1 MRLLHLHI
9 ITEYKNLKDF
19 KIDFDGSSFI
29 DIFVGKNGAGKSN
42 FFEASLEI
50 LKHLFD
56 NEHQIRFDYRI
67 KYEIEGEIVDITWK
81 DADWKDS
88 EGNSTRPLSANKLP
102 NNVLIYYSGHNT
114 TIKDFI
120 TVNDQKHKERISRN
134 RNNPNFN
141 QDDARPFFRIGTD
154 YKSLLLAV
162 MLLQSEDLNAK
173 IFILEK
179 LGIRSLGNE
188 VKLVFKRPEYA
199 EGKEEII
206 FDEFNDQAR
215 FWGAQGFFKT
225 FLNQIWGVEKI
236 ADTPVREEG
245 YINTEEKEEYILY
258 KSLQSF
264 QNIFSA
270 TEALE
275 LFVSFDNLITIGMLS
290 DISIEVEL
298 TSGKKIDIK
307 QFSDG
312 QFQSIYIY
320 TITELFKNKNCIS
333 LLDEPDSFLHPEW
346 QYDFLK
352 QVSEISDASSES
364 NHIIMSSHS
373 AVTLIKFIKSRVNYF
388 DFNEQGNVRTYTV
401 PKRIAIDK
409 LSERLIRYSEHEQ
422 LLSIINTI
430 QIEKKPVLFTEG
442 KTDPIIIKEAWNRI
456 YPDREIPFIPFYA
469 FGHKYLVQLMKDPEV
484 ISDMQGMPIF
494 GLFDFDKAYNSW
506 NGFSSNDR
514 CTNAYEGLIK
524 QMDAQEVYAIML
536 PVPNGKPI
544 AQQVINAATGGTFGE
559 HSLMAIEHLFH
570 HIPEIT
576 AMFEPDISL
585 PSQFL
590 RFQGDKVN
598 FCKNLVPTFGDEPF
612 QVFKPIFDFI
622 ESKIPQ
628 N

>member
-42 FFEASLEI
+42 FFESCLEI
-50 LKHLFD
+50 LKHIFD
-56 NEHQIRFDYRI
+56 NEHAIRFDYRI
-67 KYEIEGEIVDITWK
+67 KYEIDGEIVDITWK
-81 DADWKDS
+81 DNSWKDS
-88 EGNSTRPLSANKLP
+88 DGSPTRSLPANKRP

-120 TVNDQKHKERISRN
+120 SVNDQKHKEKINRN

-162 MLLQSEDLNAK
+162 MLLQSEELDAK

-179 LGIRSLGNE
+179 LGIRSIGNE

-199 EGKEEII
+199 AGKEEII

-225 FLNQIWGVEKI
+225 FLDQIWGVEKI

-264 QNIFSA
+264 QNIFNA

-298 TSGKKIDIK
+298 NSGKKIDIK

-352 QVSEISDASSES
+352 QVCEISDESSES

-388 DFNEQGNVRTYTV
+388 DFNEQGNVRTYTL

-469 FGHKYLVQLMKDPEV
+469 FGHRYLVQLMKDPEV
-484 ISDMQGMPIF
+484 ISDMQGLPIF

-506 NGFSSNDR
+506 NGFSTNDI
-514 CTNAYEGLIK
+514 CTNVYEGLIK
-524 QMDAQEVYAIML
+524 QMDGNEVYAIML

-544 AQQVINAATGGTFGE
+544 TQQVVNAATGGTFGE
-559 HSLMAIEHLFH
+559 HSLMAIEHLFQ
-570 HIPEIT
+570 HIPAIT
-576 AMFEPDISL
+576 DMFEPDRSL

-598 FCKNLVPTFGDEPF
+598 FSKNLVPTFDDEPF

-622 ESKIPQ
+622 ETKIPQ

>member
-42 FFEASLEI
+42 FFEACLEI

-56 NEHQIRFDYRI
+56 NEHAIRFDYRI
-67 KYEIEGEIVDITWK
+67 KYEIDGEIVDITWK
-81 DADWKDS
+81 DNSWKDS
-88 EGNSTRPLSANKLP
+88 DGSPTRSLPANKRP

-120 TVNDQKHKERISRN
+120 SVNDQKHKEKINRN

-162 MLLQSEDLNAK
+162 MLLQSEDLDAK

-179 LGIRSLGNE
+179 LGIRSIGNE

-199 EGKEEII
+199 AGKEEII

-225 FLNQIWGVEKI
+225 FLDQIWGVEKI

-264 QNIFSA
+264 QNIFNA

-298 TSGKKIDIK
+298 NSGKKIDIK

-352 QVSEISDASSES
+352 QVCEISDESSES

-388 DFNEQGNVRTYTV
+388 DFNDQGNVRTYTL

-469 FGHKYLVQLMKDPEV
+469 FGHRYLVQLMKDPEV
-484 ISDMQGMPIF
+484 ISDMQGLPIF

-506 NGFSSNDR
+506 NGFSTNDI
-514 CTNAYEGLIK
+514 CTNVYEGLIK
-524 QMDAQEVYAIML
+524 QMDGNEVYAIML

-544 AQQVINAATGGTFGE
+544 TQQVVNAATGGTFGE
-559 HSLMAIEHLFH
+559 YSLMAIEHLFQ
-570 HIPEIT
+570 HIPAIT
-576 AMFEPDISL
+576 DMFEPDLSL

-598 FCKNLVPTFGDEPF
+598 FSKNLVPTFDDEPF

-622 ESKIPQ
+622 ETKIPQ

>member
-1 MRLLHLHI
+1 MRMLHI
-9 ITEYKNLKDF
+9 HIISEYKNLKDF

-56 NEHQIRFDYRI
+56 NEHPIRFDYRI
-67 KYEIEGEIVDITWK
+67 RYEIDGEIVDITWK
-81 DADWKDS
+81 DNSWKDS
-88 EGNSTRPLSANKLP
+88 DGSPTRSLPANKRP
-102 NNVLIYYSGHNT
+102 NNVLIYYSGHNS

-120 TVNDQKHKERISRN
+120 SVNDQKHKEKISRN

-173 IFILEK
+173 IFILKK
-179 LGIRSLGNE
+179 LGIRSIGNE

-206 FDEFNDQAR
+206 FDEFNDEER

-236 ADTPVREEG
+236 ADNPVREEG
-245 YINTEEKEEYILY
+245 YIYTEEKEEYILY
-258 KSLQSF
+258 RSLQSF
-264 QNIFSA
+264 QNIFN
-270 TEALE
+270 TTDALE

-298 TSGKKIDIK
+298 NSGKKIDIK

-352 QVSEISDASSES
+352 QICEISDESSES

-373 AVTLIKFIKSRVNYF
+373 AITLIKFIKSRVSYF
-388 DFNEQGNVRTYTV
+388 DLNEQGNVRSYTI

-469 FGHKYLVQLMKDPEV
+469 FGHRYLVQLMKDPEV
-484 ISDMQGMPIF
+484 ISDMQGLPIF

-506 NGFSSNDR
+506 NGFSTNDI
-514 CTNAYEGLIK
+514 CTNVYDGLIK
-524 QMDAQEVYAIML
+524 QMDDNEVYAIML

-544 AQQVINAATGGTFGE
+544 TKQVVNVATGGTFGE
-559 HSLMAIEHLFH
+559 HSLMAIEHLFQ
-570 HIPEIT
+570 HIPAIE
-576 AMFEPDISL
+576 AMFEPDLSL

-598 FCKNLVPTFGDEPF
+598 FSKNLVPTFDDEPF

-622 ESKIPQ
+622 ENKIPQ